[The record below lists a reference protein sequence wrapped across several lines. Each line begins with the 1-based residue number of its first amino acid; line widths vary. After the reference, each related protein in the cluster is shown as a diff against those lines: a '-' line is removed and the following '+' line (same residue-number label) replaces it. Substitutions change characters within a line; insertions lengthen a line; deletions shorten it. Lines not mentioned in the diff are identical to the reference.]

1 MNKEQLWALFLQHN
15 PKLVADPHFTPES
28 IRRFFDMVW
37 NAAYESCTKD
47 WIERQKEMGV
57 PVPDDEDEETDFIEG
72 IIAATLDAISKAN
85 AQEKKNKK

>member
-37 NAAYESCTKD
+37 NAAYESCTRD
-47 WIERQKEMGV
+47 WIERQKEMEGI
-57 PVPDDEDEETDFIEG
+57 DEDEETDFIEG
-72 IIAATLDAISKAN
+72 IVAATLDAIGKAN